1 MTRKELHK
9 ALMASRTGWIAV
21 HAGPNWRV
29 WNTETKSYHRGTD
42 GAVRV
47 YRDADPAQ
55 RRAEKLNERED
66 PQP

>member
-1 MTRKELHK
+1 MTTTT
-9 ALMASRTGWIAV
+9 ATTTTATGPWTAV